1 MTYPEIGSCAGLV
14 AAVDSLGILP
24 LLPVPGLPG
33 WSADEMAL
41 PECRYAR
48 LPGGGWEWPLWSW
61 KGGAVR
67 ESGCAYGKFLAGR
80 AAFVSR
86 EWWPVFCCWRRAAF
100 PAPAEGSVE
109 RMVLDALRE
118 CGSLTTREL
127 RTACGFTGPG
137 MRAKFDTL
145 VTRLE
150 MGCRI
155 VTEDFV
161 YPRDARGRDYGWG
174 RSLLTTPEALFG
186 RDACRPPC
194 APAEARSLLLGRL
207 AALLPGARPAR
218 LARLAG

>member
-1 MTYPEIGSCAGLV
+1 MEYPEITSCAALV
-14 AAVDSLGILP
+14 AAIDGIGLLP

-33 WSADEMAL
+33 WSADEMAA

-48 LPGGGWEWPLWSW
+48 LPEGGWEWPLWTW

-86 EWWPVFCCWRRAAF
+86 AWWPAFCCWRRAAY

-109 RMVLDALRE
+109 QMVLQTLRE

-127 RTACGFTGPG
+127 RAACGFTGPG
-137 MRAKFDTL
+137 MRGKFDAL
-145 VTRLE
+145 VGRLQTA
-150 MGCRI
+150 CRI

-174 RSLLTTPEALFG
+174 RALLTTPEALFG
-186 RDACRPPC
+186 PAACRPSCP
-194 APAEARSLLLGRL
+194 PAEARARLLAHLSR
-207 AALLPGARPAR
+207 LLPGAKPAR
-218 LARLAG
+218 LARLLG